1 MDFENRL
8 KRELSQGVFKCL
20 LEDCG
25 YHVIPLG
32 IEAVIREIACLDKEA
47 YKNLD
52 FSDAVRFL
60 PDFCIL
66 DQSLKHK
73 FIVEVKYRWNW
84 DGNIL
89 KEVSNQVRMFKD
101 IILVV
106 FIGNPPAGRHTV
118 SSTYGRWP
126 STYVR
131 CCKMYM
137 SEQNQVCAEV
147 KDINGRD
154 TTKAISVE
162 EEDLSKL
169 SWWDLIILQNY
180 FSDLKKSKEEESL
193 VKAIKSISGILKY
206 KDNL

>member
-8 KRELSQGVFKCL
+8 KRELSQGAFKCL

-25 YHVIPLG
+25 YRVVPLG
-32 IEAVIREIACLDKEA
+32 IEAVIREVACLDKEA

-66 DQSLKHK
+66 DQNQKHK
-73 FIVEVKYRWNW
+73 FIVEVKYRWDW

-106 FIGNPPAGRHTV
+106 FIGDPPDSKYTPR
-118 SSTYGRWP
+118 P

-137 SEQNQVCAEV
+137 NEQNQVCAEV
-147 KDINGRD
+147 KESKGGAA
-154 TTKAISVE
+154 TKTIFVE
-162 EEDLSKL
+162 EEDLSEL
-169 SWWDLIILQNY
+169 RWWDLKTLQDY
-180 FSDLKKSKEEESL
+180 FPDLNNTKEEGSL
-193 VKAIKSISGILKY
+193 VKAIKSINGILK
-206 KDNL
+206 DNL

>member
-8 KRELSQGVFKCL
+8 KRELSQGVLKCL

-66 DQSLKHK
+66 DRSLKHK
-73 FIVEVKYRWNW
+73 FIVEVKYRWDW

-89 KEVSNQVRMFKD
+89 KEVSNQVRMFRD

-106 FIGNPPAGRHTV
+106 FIGNPSDIRYPT
-118 SSTYGRWP
+118 WP
-126 STYVR
+126 SKYVR
-131 CCKMYM
+131 SCRMYI

-147 KDINGRD
+147 KGTNGGD
-154 TTKAISVE
+154 TTKAIFVE

-169 SWWDLIILQNY
+169 NWWNLRILQNY
-180 FSDLKKSKEEESL
+180 FSDLKISKEEESL

>member
-25 YHVIPLG
+25 YRVVPLG
-32 IEAVIREIACLDKEA
+32 IEAVIREIAHLDKEV

-52 FSDAVRFL
+52 FSDAIRFL

-66 DQSLKHK
+66 DQNQKYK
-73 FIVEVKYRWNW
+73 FIVEVKYRWDW

-89 KEVSNQVRMFKD
+89 KEVFNQVKMFKD

-106 FIGNPPAGRHTV
+106 FIGNPPDRYTKQP
-118 SSTYGRWP
+118 SP

-147 KDINGRD
+147 KESKGGATIK
-154 TTKAISVE
+154 TIFVE
-162 EEDLSKL
+162 EEDLSEL
-169 SWWDLIILQNY
+169 NGWNLRILQNY
-180 FSDLKKSKEEESL
+180 FSDLKNSKEEEPL
-193 VKAIKSISGILKY
+193 VKAIKSIQGILKY

>member
-25 YHVIPLG
+25 YRVIPLG

-66 DQSLKHK
+66 DKSLTHK
-73 FIVEVKYRWNW
+73 FIVEVKYRWDW

-89 KEVSNQVRMFKD
+89 KEVSNQVKMFRD
-101 IILVV
+101 IILVI
-106 FIGNPPAGRHTV
+106 FIGNPPDIR
-118 SSTYGRWP
+118 YPICP
-126 STYVR
+126 SKYVR
-131 CCKMYM
+131 CCRMYM
-137 SEQNQVCAEV
+137 NEQNQVCAEV
-147 KDINGRD
+147 KDTNGGD
-154 TTKAISVE
+154 KIKTKAIFIE
-162 EEDLSKL
+162 EKDLSDL
-169 SWWDLIILQNY
+169 NWWDLRILQNY
-180 FSDLKKSKEEESL
+180 FSDLKTSREEESL

-206 KDNL
+206 KNNL

>member
-8 KRELSQGVFKCL
+8 KRELSQGVLKCI

-25 YHVIPLG
+25 YRVIPLG
-32 IEAVIREIACLDKEA
+32 IEAVIREIACLDKET

-66 DQSLKHK
+66 DQNLKHK
-73 FIVEVKYRWNW
+73 LIVEVKYRWDW

-89 KEVSNQVRMFKD
+89 KEVINQVRMFKD

-106 FIGNPPAGRHTV
+106 FIGDPPAVRYTM
-118 SSTYGRWP
+118 P

-147 KDINGRD
+147 KDTNGGD
-154 TTKAISVE
+154 TIKTKAIFVE

-193 VKAIKSISGILKY
+193 VKAIKSIQGILKY

>member
-25 YHVIPLG
+25 YRVVPLG
-32 IEAVIREIACLDKEA
+32 IEAVIREIANLDKET

-66 DQSLKHK
+66 DQNLKHK
-73 FIVEVKYRWNW
+73 FIVEVKYRWDW

-89 KEVSNQVRMFKD
+89 KEVSNQVKMFKD

-106 FIGNPPAGRHTV
+106 FIGNPPDRYTKQP
-118 SSTYGRWP
+118 SP

-147 KDINGRD
+147 KESKGGATI
-154 TTKAISVE
+154 KIIFVE
-162 EEDLSKL
+162 EEDLSEL
-169 SWWDLIILQNY
+169 NWWNLRILQNY
-180 FSDLKKSKEEESL
+180 FSDLKNSKEEESL
-193 VKAIKSISGILKY
+193 VKAIKSIQGILKY

>member
-8 KRELSQGVFKCL
+8 KRELSQGAFKCL

-25 YHVIPLG
+25 YRVVPLG
-32 IEAVIREIACLDKEA
+32 IEAVIREVACLDKEA

-66 DQSLKHK
+66 DQNQKHK
-73 FIVEVKYRWNW
+73 FIVEVKYRWDW

-106 FIGNPPAGRHTV
+106 FIGDPPDSKYTPR
-118 SSTYGRWP
+118 P

-137 SEQNQVCAEV
+137 NEQNQVCAEV
-147 KDINGRD
+147 K
-154 TTKAISVE
+154 E
-162 EEDLSKL
+162 SKGG
-169 SWWDLIILQNY
+169 
-180 FSDLKKSKEEESL
+180 
-193 VKAIKSISGILKY
+193 AATGIRAGIRGSRLHP
-206 KDNL
+206 

>member
-25 YHVIPLG
+25 YRVIPLG
-32 IEAVIREIACLDKEA
+32 IEAVIREIAYLDKEA
-47 YKNLD
+47 YKSLD

-66 DQSLKHK
+66 DQSLRHK
-73 FIVEVKYRWNW
+73 FIVEVKYRWDW

-101 IILVV
+101 IILVI
-106 FIGNPPAGRHTV
+106 FIGNPPDIRYPT
-118 SSTYGRWP
+118 RP
-126 STYVR
+126 SKYVR
-131 CCKMYM
+131 CCRMYLGK
-137 SEQNQVCAEV
+137 QNQVCAEV
-147 KDINGRD
+147 KDTNGGD
-154 TTKAISVE
+154 IMKTKAIFVE

-169 SWWDLIILQNY
+169 NWWDLRILQNY
-180 FSDLKKSKEEESL
+180 FSDLKTSKEEESL

-206 KDNL
+206 KDDF

>member
-25 YHVIPLG
+25 YRVIPLG
-32 IEAVIREIACLDKEA
+32 IEAVIREIACLNKEA

-60 PDFCIL
+60 PDFCVL
-66 DQSLKHK
+66 DQNQTHK
-73 FIVEVKYRWNW
+73 FIVEVKYRWDW

-89 KEVSNQVRMFKD
+89 KEVSNQVRMFED
-101 IILVV
+101 IILVIFV
-106 FIGNPPAGRHTV
+106 GDPPDSKYTPR
-118 SSTYGRWP
+118 P

-137 SEQNQVCAEV
+137 NEQNQVCAEV
-147 KDINGRD
+147 KKSKGTDA
-154 TTKAISVE
+154 TKTIFVE
-162 EEDLSKL
+162 EEDLSELIWWNLMKL
-169 SWWDLIILQNY
+169 QDHFFDLENT
-180 FSDLKKSKEEESL
+180 KEEESL
-193 VKAIKSISGILKY
+193 VKAIKSISGILKD
-206 KDNL
+206 KDK

>member
-25 YHVIPLG
+25 YRVIPLG

-60 PDFCIL
+60 PDFCII
-66 DQSLKHK
+66 DQNLKHK
-73 FIVEVKYRWNW
+73 FIVEVKYRWDW

-89 KEVSNQVRMFKD
+89 KEVFNQVRMFKD

-106 FIGNPPAGRHTV
+106 FIGNPPDRYAKQP
-118 SSTYGRWP
+118 SP

-137 SEQNQVCAEV
+137 NEQNKVCAEV
-147 KDINGRD
+147 KESKGGD
-154 TTKAISVE
+154 TIKTIFVE
-162 EEDLSKL
+162 EEDLSEL
-169 SWWDLIILQNY
+169 NWWNLRILQNY
-180 FSDLKKSKEEESL
+180 FPDLKNSKEEESL

-206 KDNL
+206 KDNP

>member
-25 YHVIPLG
+25 YRVIPLG
-32 IEAVIREIACLDKEA
+32 IEAVIREIACLNKEA

-60 PDFCIL
+60 PDFCVL
-66 DQSLKHK
+66 DQNQTHK
-73 FIVEVKYRWNW
+73 FIVEVKYRWDW

-89 KEVSNQVRMFKD
+89 KEVSNQVRMFED
-101 IILVV
+101 IILVIFV
-106 FIGNPPAGRHTV
+106 GDPPDSKYTPR
-118 SSTYGRWP
+118 P

-137 SEQNQVCAEV
+137 NEQNQVCAEV
-147 KDINGRD
+147 KKSKGTDA
-154 TTKAISVE
+154 TKTIFVE
-162 EEDLSKL
+162 EEDLSELIWWNLMKL
-169 SWWDLIILQNY
+169 QDHFFDLENT
-180 FSDLKKSKEEESL
+180 KEEESL
-193 VKAIKSISGILKY
+193 VKAIKSISGILKD

>member
-8 KRELSQGVFKCL
+8 KRELSQGVLKCL

-25 YHVIPLG
+25 YRVIPLG
-32 IEAVIREIACLDKEA
+32 IEAVIKDIACLEKEA

-66 DQSLKHK
+66 DQNLKHK

-89 KEVSNQVRMFKD
+89 KRVSNQVRMFKD

-106 FIGNPPAGRHTV
+106 FIGNPQSGKHTV
-118 SSTYGRWP
+118 SSTHRSWP

-131 CCKMYM
+131 CCKMYT
-137 SEQNQVCAEV
+137 SEQNRVYAEV
-147 KDINGRD
+147 KDTKGRD
-154 TTKAISVE
+154 TTKAIFVE

-169 SWWDLIILQNY
+169 NWWDLRILQNY
-180 FSDLKKSKEEESL
+180 FSDLETSKQEKSL

>member
-8 KRELSQGVFKCL
+8 KRELSQGAFKCL

-25 YHVIPLG
+25 YRVVPLG

-66 DQSLKHK
+66 DQNQKHK
-73 FIVEVKYRWNW
+73 FIVEVKYRWDW

-89 KEVSNQVRMFKD
+89 KEVSNQVRMFQD

-106 FIGNPPAGRHTV
+106 FIGNPPDVKYTR
-118 SSTYGRWP
+118 P
-126 STYVR
+126 SAHPSAHVR

-137 SEQNQVCAEV
+137 NEQKQVCAEV
-147 KDINGRD
+147 KELNGGA
-154 TTKAISVE
+154 TIKTIFVE
-162 EEDLSKL
+162 EADLSKL
-169 SWWDLIILQNY
+169 NWWNLRILQNY
-180 FSDLKKSKEEESL
+180 FSDLRNSKEEGSL
-193 VKAIKSISGILKY
+193 VKAIKSINGILKQ
-206 KDNL
+206 

>member
-25 YHVIPLG
+25 YRVVPLG

-47 YKNLD
+47 YKYLD

-60 PDFCIL
+60 PDFCVL
-66 DQSLKHK
+66 DQSQKHK
-73 FIVEVKYRWNW
+73 FIVEVKYRWDW

-89 KEVSNQVRMFKD
+89 KEVSNQVRMFED
-101 IILVV
+101 IILVIFV
-106 FIGNPPAGRHTV
+106 GDPPDSKYTPR
-118 SSTYGRWP
+118 P

-137 SEQNQVCAEV
+137 NEQNQVCAEV
-147 KDINGRD
+147 KKSKGTDA
-154 TTKAISVE
+154 TKTIFVE
-162 EEDLSKL
+162 EEDLSELIWWNLMKL
-169 SWWDLIILQNY
+169 QDHFFDLENT
-180 FSDLKKSKEEESL
+180 KEEESL
-193 VKAIKSISGILKY
+193 VKAIKSISGILKD
-206 KDNL
+206 KDK

>member
-8 KRELSQGVFKCL
+8 KRELSQGVLKCI

-25 YHVIPLG
+25 YRVIPLG

-73 FIVEVKYRWNW
+73 FIVEVKYRWDW

-89 KEVSNQVRMFKD
+89 KEVSNQVRMFED
-101 IILVV
+101 IILVI
-106 FIGNPPAGRHTV
+106 FIGNPPDIR
-118 SSTYGRWP
+118 YPNWP

-147 KDINGRD
+147 KDTNGGD
-154 TTKAISVE
+154 IIKIKAIFVE

-169 SWWDLIILQNY
+169 NWWNLRILQNH
-180 FSDLKKSKEEESL
+180 FPDLKTSKEEESL

>member
-8 KRELSQGVFKCL
+8 KRELSQGVLKCL

-47 YKNLD
+47 YKKLD

-66 DQSLKHK
+66 DQNLKHK
-73 FIVEVKYRWNW
+73 LIVEVKYRWDW

-89 KEVSNQVRMFKD
+89 KEVSNQVRMFRD

-106 FIGNPPAGRHTV
+106 FIGNPPDVKYTPK
-118 SSTYGRWP
+118 P

-137 SEQNQVCAEV
+137 SEENQVCAGV
-147 KDINGRD
+147 KDTNGGD
-154 TTKAISVE
+154 TTKAIFVE

-169 SWWDLIILQNY
+169 NWWDLMILQNY
-180 FSDLKKSKEEESL
+180 FFDLKISKEEESL

-206 KDNL
+206 KDTL

>member
-8 KRELSQGVFKCL
+8 KRELSQGVLKCL

-25 YHVIPLG
+25 YRVIPLG

-60 PDFCIL
+60 PDFCVL
-66 DQSLKHK
+66 DQNQKHK
-73 FIVEVKYRWNW
+73 FIVEVKYRWDW

-89 KEVSNQVRMFKD
+89 KEVSNQIRMFED

-106 FIGNPPAGRHTV
+106 FIGNPPDIIYTM
-118 SSTYGRWP
+118 P

-131 CCKMYM
+131 CCRMYM
-137 SEQNQVCAEV
+137 NEQSQVCAEV
-147 KDINGRD
+147 KESKGGA
-154 TTKAISVE
+154 TTKAIFIE

-169 SWWDLIILQNY
+169 NWWNLRILQNY
-180 FSDLKKSKEEESL
+180 FSDLKNSKEEESL
-193 VKAIKSISGILKY
+193 VKAIKSINGILKD
-206 KDNL
+206 KDNF